1 MRIISGLHKGK
12 RLMAPKSLPVRPT
25 TDFAKEG
32 LFNIL
37 NHRWMFQDISL
48 LDLFSVFNS
57 FFLFL
62 LRNVKVIK

>member
-37 NHRWMFQDISL
+37 NHGILKQIFFWK
-48 LDLFSVFNS
+48 FNS
-57 FFLFL
+57 ALDYSL
-62 LRNVKVIK
+62 SCII